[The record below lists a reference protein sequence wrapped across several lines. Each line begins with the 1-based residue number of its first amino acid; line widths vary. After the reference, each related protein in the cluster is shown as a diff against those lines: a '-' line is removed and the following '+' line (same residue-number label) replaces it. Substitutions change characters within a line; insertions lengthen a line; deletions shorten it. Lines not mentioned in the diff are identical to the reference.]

1 MKIPFL
7 RKGGIERFAWF
18 EPWLARGGQPS
29 EDDLIDLRAQGV
41 RTVVNLR
48 ERDEASDV
56 ERLHLQSIHIPVV
69 NDEAPTKQQALEWLT
84 LCERLCSTA
93 PLFVHCKGGE
103 GRTSLFCAL
112 VRVAQGCTVENAI
125 EEQRTFD
132 FQPEGKHH
140 AQAEFLRSFARHISA
155 GEIVV
160 PELTRSAY
168 IKEIGTRRMPG

>member
-7 RKGGIERFAWF
+7 RRDGIERFAWF

-29 EDDLIDLRAQGV
+29 EHDLIDLRAQGV
-41 RTVVNLR
+41 KTVVNLR
-48 ERDEASDV
+48 ERDESSEV

-69 NDEAPTKQQALEWLT
+69 NDEAPSEKQALEWLA
-84 LCERLCSTA
+84 LCERQCSTA

-112 VRVAQGCTVENAI
+112 VRLAQGWTAGDAI
-125 EEQRTFD
+125 EEQRSYD

-140 AQAEFLRSFARHISA
+140 VQADFLRSFAQRMSA
-155 GEIVV
+155 GAIAV
-160 PELTRSAY
+160 PTLPRST
-168 IKEIGTRRMPG
+168 G